1 MANERPVIA
10 LPATI
15 ASIALPATIVSIAIR
30 AAFGVLAITSPWRV
44 ATAQGTPPQDISR
57 WRELPPIPDPLGVA
71 GPLAGAHDGTL
82 LVAGGA
88 NFPDGPPWEGGMK
101 VWHDTIYSLD
111 LDRPG
116 AKWEVAGR
124 LPKRLG
130 YAVTLSF
137 PEGIA
142 CFGGSD
148 SLRHHAESFWL
159 RRGASKSGWTTS
171 PLPPLP
177 SLCANFCGAA
187 IGRTIYLAGGT
198 RTPTSTTALRNFWSL
213 DLDQAAPRWREEEP
227 WPGPARILGVAASDG
242 KSFYLFSGAELS
254 PGNDGK
260 GNDGKGD
267 DGKGDDG
274 KAVRRYLRDAYRFTP
289 GRGWQRLADL
299 PRPAVAAPTPA
310 TLDAQGRVTIWGGDA
325 GTDVGFHPPAAHPGF
340 AKTALAY
347 DPATDAW
354 FESEGSPA
362 GPVTTATVT
371 WRNRLIIPTG
381 EVRPGVRTPAVWST
395 DTQAAPSP

>member
-10 LPATI
+10 LCATTV
-15 ASIALPATIVSIAIR
+15 SIALR
-30 AAFGVLAITSPWRV
+30 AACGVLVITSPWHV
-44 ATAQGTPPQDISR
+44 ATAQATPPQATSR

-71 GPLAGAHDGTL
+71 GPLVGTHDGAL
-82 LVAGGA
+82 VVAGGA
-88 NFPDGPPWEGGMK
+88 NFPDGPPWEGGVK
-101 VWHDTIYSLD
+101 VWHDAIYSLD
-111 LDRPG
+111 LDRPD
-116 AKWEVAGR
+116 AKWQVAGR
-124 LPKRLG
+124 LPERLG
-130 YAVTLSF
+130 YAVSLSF

-148 SLRHHAESFWL
+148 SVRHHAESFWL
-159 RRGASKSGWTTS
+159 RRGVSKSEWTTS

-177 SLCANFCGAA
+177 SRCANFCGAA

-198 RTPTSTTALRNFWSL
+198 ETPTSTTALRNFWSL
-213 DLDQAAPRWREEEP
+213 DLDHPAPRWREEEP
-227 WPGPARILGVAASDG
+227 WPGPPRILGVAASDG

-254 PGNDGK
+254 PDG
-260 GNDGKGD
+260 
-267 DGKGDDG
+267 DG

-310 TLDAQGRVTIWGGDA
+310 TLDTEGRVTIWGGDA
-325 GTDVGFHPPAAHPGF
+325 GTHVGFEPPAAHPGF

-347 DPATDAW
+347 DPMSDAW
-354 FESEGSPA
+354 SESEGSPA

-371 WRNRLIIPTG
+371 WRDRLIIPTG
-381 EVRPGVRTPAVWST
+381 EVRPGIRTPAVWST

>member
-1 MANERPVIA
+1 MANGRPVIA
-10 LPATI
+10 LR
-15 ASIALPATIVSIAIR
+15 ATIVSIAIR
-30 AAFGVLAITSPWRV
+30 AACGMLAITVAWHV
-44 ATAQGTPPQDISR
+44 ATTQGTHPQATSR

-71 GPLAGAHDGTL
+71 GPLVGAHDGTL

-88 NFPDGPPWEGGMK
+88 NFPNGPPWEGGAK
-101 VWHDTIYSLD
+101 VWHDAIYSLD

-116 AKWEVAGR
+116 AKWDVAGR

-130 YAVTLSF
+130 YAVSLSL

-148 SLRHHAESFWL
+148 SVGHHAESFWL
-159 RRGASKSGWTTS
+159 RRGASKSEWTTS

-177 SLCANFCGAA
+177 SVCANFCGAA

-198 RTPTSTTALRNFWSL
+198 ETPTSTTALRNFWSL
-213 DLDQAAPRWREEEP
+213 DLDQPAPRWREEEP
-227 WPGPARILGVAASDG
+227 WPGPGRILGVAASDG

-254 PGNDGK
+254 PGD
-260 GNDGKGD
+260 DCKGD
-267 DGKGDDG
+267 DGKGGDG
-274 KAVRRYLRDAYRFTP
+274 KAVRSYLRDAYRFTP

-310 TLDAQGRVTIWGGDA
+310 MLDAKGRVTIWGGDA
-325 GTDVGFHPPAAHPGF
+325 GTHLGFEPPAAHPGF

-354 FESEGSPA
+354 SESEGSPA
-362 GPVTTATVT
+362 GPVTTVAVT
-371 WRNRLIIPTG
+371 WRDRLIIPTG

-395 DTQAAPSP
+395 DTQLAPSP